1 MKQGPPI
8 CVSSS
13 SPSTAAGIIKVGV
26 VCFQVAEELTAKD
39 VIKAHA
45 RDELGIDMD
54 DLSNPIQAAAAS
66 AFAFCIGAGLPL
78 LAGAFIG
85 NYVTRL
91 LVIIAVSTVGLL
103 SFGITGEHLGYG
115 REVSCVNQAKPGYC
129 CYSGLADYCYLPKQ
143 ARPAGSR
150 QLRNSQVL
158 SLEVQTSSGAASGWS
173 LAGACCA

>member
-1 MKQGPPI
+1 MKQGPTI
-8 CVSSS
+8 CGSGSSRL
-13 SPSTAAGIIKVGV
+13 STGAAIIKGDCV
-26 VCFQVAEELTAKD
+26 VVQVAEELTAKD

-91 LVIIAVSTVGLL
+91 LVIVAVSTVGLL
-103 SFGITGEHLGYG
+103 TFGITGEHLG
-115 REVSCVNQAKPGYC
+115 
-129 CYSGLADYCYLPKQ
+129 
-143 ARPAGSR
+143 
-150 QLRNSQVL
+150 
-158 SLEVQTSSGAASGWS
+158 
-173 LAGACCA
+173 